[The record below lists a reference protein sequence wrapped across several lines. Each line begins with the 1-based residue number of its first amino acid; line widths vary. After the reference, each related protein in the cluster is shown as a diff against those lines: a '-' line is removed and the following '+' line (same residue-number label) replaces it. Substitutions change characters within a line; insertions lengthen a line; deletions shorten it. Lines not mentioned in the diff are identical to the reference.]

1 VSRLS
6 RLVVSW
12 LAAIALLGLWLVP
25 TPSQAVSKP
34 TAKYATVKV
43 AAAEGGTKITIT
55 GKNLKKVS
63 AIYFGST
70 KTTKIT
76 HVSAT
81 KLKVTAPKHVPGTVK
96 LKLRAGKRTY
106 TTKLKITYVVTKI
119 SPTATEA
126 EVLRLT
132 NAARLSG
139 YTCVDEAS
147 DTTTKLPAV
156 AALSWNAKLA
166 YAARGHS
173 SDMAAKN
180 YFSHTSKDG
189 TTFSARIT
197 RAGYK
202 WSAVGENIA
211 AGYSTPARVVEG
223 WLASYGH
230 CKNLMSANFTELG
243 VGVATGGDYG
253 IYWTQDFGKPRS

>member
-132 NAARLSG
+132 NAAPVKRLHLCG
-139 YTCVDEAS
+139 
-147 DTTTKLPAV
+147 
-156 AALSWNAKLA
+156 
-166 YAARGHS
+166 RGLRYH
-173 SDMAAKN
+173 
-180 YFSHTSKDG
+180 HQ
-189 TTFSARIT
+189 
-197 RAGYK
+197 
-202 WSAVGENIA
+202 A
-211 AGYSTPARVVEG
+211 AGSRRAELECQAGLRRPWPQQRHGGEELLSPTPARTGRLSPRASLAPATSGARWAKILPPAIQPRRG
-223 WLASYGH
+223 WWRGGWQV
-230 CKNLMSANFTELG
+230 M
-243 VGVATGGDYG
+243 ATAR
-253 IYWTQDFGKPRS
+253 T